1 MRELRRD
8 EETGLAL
15 VVDRRDPPRY
25 YVSSRKRVD
34 LLCIG
39 DVQAALAGFE
49 EQVKKA
55 KARRRPPKP

>member
-1 MRELRRD
+1 MRELRKD
-8 EETGLAL
+8 DETGLSL
-15 VVDRRDPPRY
+15 VVDRSDPPRY

-39 DVQAALAGFE
+39 DAKVAIAGFD

-55 KARRRPPKP
+55 KTRRRPLAP

>member
-1 MRELRRD
+1 VRTVRRD

-25 YVSSRKRVD
+25 YLSTRKRVD

-39 DVQAALAGFE
+39 DVQAALDSFE
-49 EQVKKA
+49 AEVKKA
-55 KARRRPPKP
+55 QARRKPPAP